1 MWHHRVPH
9 GALAR
14 LERHAGK
21 LARAVLRG
29 LGGSNPARL
38 PGIGETCLRVT
49 RPDPTHLGR
58 LASSHGVDP
67 DRGLVLAQRNP
78 PGAAVDASLDPPTSP
93 LRAKCI
99 AARDVLDAWCVL
111 YLSPSAASIKAQ
123 RVGPI

>member
-1 MWHHRVPH
+1 MWHHHVPQ

-21 LARAVLRG
+21 LARAVLRR

-58 LASSHGVDP
+58 LASSHGGVVF
-67 DRGLVLAQRNP
+67 DRRNA
-78 PGAAVDASLDPPTSP
+78 PGAGVDAGLDPAASP
-93 LRAKCI
+93 LRAER
-99 AARDVLDAWCVL
+99 AAVGGVLHSRYRL
-111 YLSPSAASIKAQ
+111 YLPSSPASITAQ
-123 RVGPI
+123 RVGSI

>member
-9 GALAR
+9 GAFAR

-49 RPDPTHLGR
+49 RPDPTHLAR
-58 LASSHGVDP
+58 LASPHRLVADGHLVL
-67 DRGLVLAQRNP
+67 DRGDA
-78 PGAAVDASLDPPTSP
+78 PGAAVDTG
-93 LRAKCI
+93 
-99 AARDVLDAWCVL
+99 LDA
-111 YLSPSAASIKAQ
+111 AA
-123 RVGPI
+123 GPIRAEPAA

>member
-9 GALAR
+9 GAFAR

-49 RPDPTHLGR
+49 RPDPTHLAR
-58 LASSHGVDP
+58 LASPHGVVADGGVVL
-67 DRGLVLAQRNP
+67 DRGDP
-78 PGAAVDASLDPPTSP
+78 PGAAVGAGLNPTTGTIRP
-93 LRAKCI
+93 EP
-99 AARDVLDAWCVL
+99 AAAGGI
-111 YLSPSAASIKAQ
+111 PHA
-123 RVGPI
+123 